1 MKMHY
6 TMGNELHLWCN
17 QCHPCTFYCINV
29 FRYVLNGFIND
40 IFYIIY
46 ASKSLDCEFKNQR
59 KLTLS
64 THIESPSA
72 ELGGHGQSVRPWSR
86 KRRSGLK

>member
-6 TMGNELHLWCN
+6 TTGNELHLWSN

-29 FRYVLNGFIND
+29 FRYVLNGFIKD

-59 KLTLS
+59 KLASS
-64 THIESPSA
+64 THLIISA
-72 ELGGHGQSVRPWSR
+72 VQSKVDTDSQCGHGQENDAQ
-86 KRRSGLK
+86 G